1 MSNPEDPPVGYTA
14 AQWEMTRLQLINP
27 GRNRPSD
34 RTLPA
39 VRLVE
44 FRCWGDQPARRQHQ
58 HHLLAVIYQS
68 RRGPLAVS
76 MADVV
81 LTPEGQ
87 AALNRHAREM
97 ISEFPEDPDWNPK
110 RSDWD
115 PNPRLVELDE
125 AFSDDPMP
133 INCRCGSWPDL
144 TREHLRIAVDLHRQA
159 NLSSR
164 PLVIG
169 VSGRGLH
176 SARDT
181 LCYEF

>member
-1 MSNPEDPPVGYTA
+1 VSDPDNPPEGYTA
-14 AQWEMTRLQLINP
+14 AQWEMTRLQLANP
-27 GRNRPSD
+27 ERNRPAD

-39 VRLVE
+39 RRLVE
-44 FRCWGDQPARRQHQ
+44 FRCRGDQKVRQ
-58 HHLLAVIYQS
+58 HHLLAAIYQS

-76 MADVV
+76 TADVIH
-81 LTPEGQ
+81 TAEGR
-87 AALNRHAREM
+87 AGLNRHARELVAR
-97 ISEFPEDPDWNPK
+97 FPNDLNWNPK
-110 RSDWD
+110 RAAWN

-125 AFSDDPMP
+125 IFSDDPVP

-144 TREHLRIAVDLHRQA
+144 TREHLRAAVGLYRQA
-159 NLSSR
+159 NLRGR

-169 VSGRGLH
+169 VSRRGLH

>member
-1 MSNPEDPPVGYTA
+1 MSDPENPPDGYTA
-14 AQWEMTRLQLINP
+14 AQWEMTRLQLANP
-27 GRNRPSD
+27 ERNRPAD

-39 VRLVE
+39 RRLVE
-44 FRCWGDQPARRQHQ
+44 FRCRGDQTVRQ

-76 MADVV
+76 TADVV
-81 LTPEGQ
+81 YTPEDQ
-87 AALNRHAREM
+87 ATLNRHAREL
-97 ISEFPEDPDWNPK
+97 IAKFPKDPEWNPK
-110 RSDWD
+110 RSAWD

-125 AFSDDPMP
+125 IFSDDPMR

-144 TREHLRIAVDLHRQA
+144 TREHLRTAVDLQRQG
-159 NLSSR
+159 NLHNR

-169 VSGRGLH
+169 VSRRGLH
-176 SARDT
+176 SAPDT